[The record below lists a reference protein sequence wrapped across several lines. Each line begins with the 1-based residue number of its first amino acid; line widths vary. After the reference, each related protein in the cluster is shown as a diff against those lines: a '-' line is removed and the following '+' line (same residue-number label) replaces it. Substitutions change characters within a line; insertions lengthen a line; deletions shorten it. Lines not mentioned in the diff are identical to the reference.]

1 MNTKLYTKVFL
12 KLAKELLVTN
22 IQLHVA
28 DLFGLGK
35 AILINFQGI

>member
-1 MNTKLYTKVFL
+1 MNTNLYTKVFL

-22 IQLHVA
+22 IQLH

-35 AILINFQGI
+35 VILINFQGI